1 MADDAENG
9 APRPKGRLRIARW
22 VAVTTLILLVPLVAM
37 QFSDEWNWSL
47 GDFIVVGA
55 LLMSVGVSYEL
66 AVRKTGDTAYRAG
79 AGLALAG
86 ALILVWVNGAAGIT
100 DSDADALFVLL
111 VVPIGIVGSIIARFQ
126 PGGMARAMFAT
137 ASAQALV
144 GVAALIAGIV
154 PAYNSPAETLG
165 LTGFFAM
172 VFVGSALL
180 FRQAAERRPL
190 SATQGG

>member
-1 MADDAENG
+1 MADDLGSG
-9 APRPKGRLRIARW
+9 AGRPRSPLRIARW
-22 VAVTTLILLVPLVAM
+22 VAVTTLILLVPLVMM
-37 QFSDEWNWSL
+37 QFSAEWNWSL

-86 ALILVWVNGAAGIT
+86 ALILMWVNGAAGIT
-100 DSDADALFVLL
+100 DSVADALFVLL
-111 VVPIGIVGSIIARFQ
+111 VVPIGILGSIIARFQ
-126 PGGMARAMFAT
+126 PRGMARAMFAT

-144 GVAALIAGIV
+144 GLGALIAGVV
-154 PAYNSPAETLG
+154 PAYNAPAETLG

-172 VFVGSALL
+172 IFVASALL
-180 FRQAAERRPL
+180 FRQAASGKPNERV
-190 SATQGG
+190 A